1 MILEVMPKIIITHVA
16 DMIQEY
22 RHVSILAIRRMV
34 NFVRLFRLL
43 LELYPEVE
51 KEIDTKIESFI
62 KNPELR
68 TKDHC
73 HSLGDLLAMV
83 TVSQKYKIEDVL
95 PAYLEEQLDRQV
107 FWILKEIP
115 ELDHEDKKYKDK
127 EVIVEE
133 EKSETCF
140 KTGLVGFH
148 ITLFFN
154 HFNKMV
160 MEKGGK
166 NLAKFSEFVDSRFG
180 CLLQSEEDQFQK

>member
-1 MILEVMPKIIITHVA
+1 MPKIIITHVA
-16 DMIQEY
+16 DLIQEY

-62 KNPELR
+62 NNPKLR

-107 FWILKEIP
+107 FWILREIP
-115 ELDHEDKKYKDK
+115 ELDHEDVKYKDK

-154 HFNKMV
+154 QFNKMV